1 MSGRSAGSL
10 RCPLLM
16 LWTAPPPAS
25 RCAALRRLFRNA
37 GCRLLAQS
45 GRQTTRRICPL
56 VTQSGH
62 SLCQALRTAS
72 SPQLLGPTPPLTAT
86 RGAPLAASL
95 GVLIRLIGPP
105 PLPNTRIHHW
115 VGKRIDRGVRIQTI
129 SPRRLEK
136 LGSIFTHRTSDANN
150 PAQSPGEDPAM
161 LHECQDWCAAASPQS
176 PVGGRFL
183 PFANVNRLLM
193 IKDERN
199 SRGAHALSDAQ
210 Y

>member
-1 MSGRSAGSL
+1 LTPSASDPI
-10 RCPLLM
+10 RTFVVPSF
-16 LWTAPPPAS
+16 ANS
-25 RCAALRRLFRNA
+25 E
-37 GCRLLAQS
+37 QS
-45 GRQTTRRICPL
+45 SVI
-56 VTQSGH
+56 
-62 SLCQALRTAS
+62 
-72 SPQLLGPTPPLTAT
+72 GPTPPLTAT